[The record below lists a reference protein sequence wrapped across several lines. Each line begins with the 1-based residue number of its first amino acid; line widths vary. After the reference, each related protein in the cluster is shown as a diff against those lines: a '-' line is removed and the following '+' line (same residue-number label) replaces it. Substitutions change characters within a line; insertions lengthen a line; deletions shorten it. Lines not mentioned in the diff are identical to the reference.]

1 MSFLASVLEKRMA
14 EAEAPEGGGGE
25 GEKSPGDLRE
35 LYGNGITTGTTSN
48 CKN

>member
-14 EAEAPEGGGGE
+14 EAEAREGGE